1 MLLIAVLAFASCYL
15 LVAYEFWVICVC
27 FRDEN
32 CWACQK
38 FFSELEIQIAK
49 ADESVKLRS
58 MPKKKTA
65 KRTVKKAPAAY
76 QAPEFLVNLLNAR
89 SPTGAEYEAQAVIDA
104 YIEPLV
110 DEYRKDTMGNRFATV
125 NPDGDPSLLFA
136 GHIDELGLII
146 TYIDDKGFVYFDG
159 LGGHDKSM
167 ISGRRIS
174 ILTKNGVVKAVTG
187 KRAIHLMSAEDRKKV
202 PEMHEIWIDLG
213 VKNKAE
219 AEALVR
225 IGDTAVYDQ
234 SFELI
239 RGSVGV
245 ARAFDDKAGAYA
257 VLEAVRRLATRKG
270 KLAARVTAAATTQ
283 EEIGTRGAIT
293 AAYSENPDFAIA
305 VDVGHATD
313 SPDCDPRKYGKFMQ
327 GGGPIICRGPN
338 INPVIFERIVEV
350 AEKNKIPYQIEADSR
365 PTGTDARAIQVAQSG
380 IATGL
385 LSIPLRYMHTPSEMV
400 DLEDIEHT
408 VQLLV
413 AVARSLKKGER
424 GIW

>member
-1 MLLIAVLAFASCYL
+1 MP
-15 LVAYEFWVICVC
+15 
-27 FRDEN
+27 
-32 CWACQK
+32 K
-38 FFSELEIQIAK
+38 MK
-49 ADESVKLRS
+49 SVKKVS
-58 MPKKKTA
+58 PKKT
-65 KRTVKKAPAAY
+65 KAY
-76 QAPEFLVNLLNAR
+76 SAPDFLVDLLNAR
-89 SPTGAEYEAQAVIDA
+89 SPTGAEYEAQAV
-104 YIEPLV
+104 V
-110 DEYRKDTMGNRFATV
+110 DQYVENEVDSYRRDTMGNRFATV
-125 NPDGDPSLLFA
+125 NPGGDPSLLFA

-146 TYIDDKGFVYFDG
+146 TYINDQGFVYFDT
-159 LGGHDKSM
+159 LGGHDKTM
-167 ISGRRIS
+167 ISGRRVS
-174 ILTKNGVVKAVTG
+174 ILTKNGIVKAVTG
-187 KRAIHLMSAEDRKKV
+187 KRAIHLMSAQDRKKV
-202 PEMHEIWIDLG
+202 PETHEIWIDLG
-213 VKNKAE
+213 VKNKEE
-219 AEALVR
+219 AEALVG

-257 VLEAVRRLATRKG
+257 VMEAIRRLTKG

-283 EEIGTRGAIT
+283 EEIGTRGAMT
-293 AAYSENPDFAIA
+293 AAFSENPDFAIA

-313 SPDCDPRKYGKFMQ
+313 SPDCDPRKYGSFKQ
-327 GGGPIICRGPN
+327 GGGPIVCRGPN
-338 INPVIFERIVEV
+338 INPIIFEHIIRS
-350 AEKNKIPYQIEADSR
+350 AEKNKIPYQVEADPR

-400 DLEDIEHT
+400 DLADIEHT

>member
-1 MLLIAVLAFASCYL
+1 
-15 LVAYEFWVICVC
+15 
-27 FRDEN
+27 
-32 CWACQK
+32 
-38 FFSELEIQIAK
+38 
-49 ADESVKLRS
+49 

-65 KRTVKKAPAAY
+65 KKSVSKNSKAY
-76 QAPEFLVNLLNAR
+76 EAPEFLVDLLNAR
-89 SPTGAEYEAQAVIDA
+89 SPTGAEYEAQAVLDRYVENEVA
-104 YIEPLV
+104 T
-110 DEYRKDTMGNRFATV
+110 YRRDTMGNRFATV
-125 NPDGDPSLLFA
+125 NPDGDPKLLFA

-146 TYIDDKGFVYFDG
+146 TYINDEGFLYFDT

-167 ISGRRIS
+167 ISGRRVS
-174 ILTKNGVVKAVTG
+174 ILTKNGIVKGVTG
-187 KRAIHLMSAEDRKKV
+187 KRAIHLMSPEDRKKV
-202 PEMHEIWIDLG
+202 PETHEIWIDIA
-213 VKNKAE
+213 VNSRAE
-219 AEALVR
+219 AEKVVG

-257 VLEAVRRLATRKG
+257 VMEAVRRLTKE

-283 EEIGTRGAIT
+283 EEIGTRGAMT
-293 AAYSENPDFAIA
+293 AAFSENPDFAIA

-313 SPDCDPRKYGKFMQ
+313 SPDCDHRKYGSFKQ
-327 GGGPIICRGPN
+327 GGGPIVCRGPN
-338 INPVIFERIVEV
+338 INPIIFDIIIGA
-350 AEKNKIPYQIEADSR
+350 AEKNKIPYQVEADPR

-413 AVARSLKKGER
+413 AVAKSLNKGER

>member
-1 MLLIAVLAFASCYL
+1 
-15 LVAYEFWVICVC
+15 
-27 FRDEN
+27 
-32 CWACQK
+32 
-38 FFSELEIQIAK
+38 
-49 ADESVKLRS
+49 

-65 KRTVKKAPAAY
+65 KKATRKVAKAY
-76 QAPEFLVNLLNAR
+76 QAPEFLVDLLDAR
-89 SPTGAEYEAQAVIDA
+89 SPTGHEYEAQAVVDKHV
-104 YIEPLV
+104 EPVV

-125 NPDGDPSLLFA
+125 NPDGDPSILFA

-146 TYIDDKGFVYFDG
+146 TYINDKGFLYFDT

-167 ISGRRIS
+167 ISGRRVS
-174 ILTKNGVVKAVTG
+174 ILTNNGVVKGVTG
-187 KRAIHLMSAEDRKKV
+187 KRAIHLMSPEDRKKV
-202 PEMHEIWIDLG
+202 PDTHEIWIDLG
-213 VKNKAE
+213 VKSKEE

-225 IGDTAVYDQ
+225 IGDPAVYDQ

-257 VLEAVRRLATRKG
+257 VLEAVRRLSKG

-283 EEIGTRGAIT
+283 EEIGTRGAMT
-293 AAYSENPDFAIA
+293 AAFSENPDFAIA

-313 SPDCDPRKYGKFMQ
+313 SPDCDPRKYGKFVQ
-327 GGGPIICRGPN
+327 GGGPIVCRGPN
-338 INPVIFERIVEV
+338 INPVIFDKIVEA
-350 AEKNKIPYQIEADSR
+350 AETNKIPYQLEADPR

-385 LSIPLRYMHTPSEMV
+385 ISIPLRYMHTPSEMV
-400 DLEDIEHT
+400 DLEDIENT
-408 VQLLV
+408 VKLLV

>member
-1 MLLIAVLAFASCYL
+1 
-15 LVAYEFWVICVC
+15 
-27 FRDEN
+27 
-32 CWACQK
+32 
-38 FFSELEIQIAK
+38 
-49 ADESVKLRS
+49 
-58 MPKKKTA
+58 MPKKKTT
-65 KRTVKKAPAAY
+65 KKVKSAPVNEVY
-76 QAPEFLVNLLNAR
+76 EAPEFLVDLLNAR
-89 SPTGAEYEAQAVIDA
+89 SPTGAEYEAQAVVDA
-104 YIEPLV
+104 HVEPVV
-110 DEYRKDTMGNRFATV
+110 DVYRKDTMGNRFATV
-125 NPDGDPSLLFA
+125 NPEGDPSILFA

-146 TYIDDKGFVYFDG
+146 TYIDDRGFVYFDT

-167 ISGRRIS
+167 ISGRRVS
-174 ILTKNGVVKAVTG
+174 ILTKNGVVKGVTG
-187 KRAIHLMSAEDRKKV
+187 KRAIHLMSPEDRKKV
-202 PEMHEIWIDLG
+202 PQTHEIWIDLG
-213 VKNKAE
+213 VQSKAE

-225 IGDTAVYDQ
+225 IGDSAVYDQ

-257 VLEAVRRLATRKG
+257 VLEAAMRLKSG
-270 KLAARVTAAATTQ
+270 KLAAKVTAAATTQ
-283 EEIGTRGAIT
+283 EEIGTRGAMT
-293 AAYSENPDFAIA
+293 AAFSENPDFAIA

-313 SPDCDPRKYGKFMQ
+313 SPDCDPRKYGKFVQ
-327 GGGPIICRGPN
+327 GGGPIVCRGPN

-350 AEKNKIPYQIEADSR
+350 AEKAKIPYQLEADPR
-365 PTGTDARAIQVAQSG
+365 PTGTDARAIQVAQAG

-424 GIW
+424 GVW

>member
-1 MLLIAVLAFASCYL
+1 
-15 LVAYEFWVICVC
+15 
-27 FRDEN
+27 
-32 CWACQK
+32 
-38 FFSELEIQIAK
+38 
-49 ADESVKLRS
+49 
-58 MPKKKTA
+58 MPKKKIA
-65 KRTVKKAPAAY
+65 KKVTRKATKPY
-76 QAPEFLVNLLNAR
+76 EAPQFLVDLLDAR
-89 SPTGAEYEAQAVIDA
+89 SPTGHEYEAQAVVDRYVEPEVDA
-104 YIEPLV
+104 
-110 DEYRKDTMGNRFATV
+110 YRKDTMGNRFATV
-125 NPDGDPSLLFA
+125 NPGGDPSILFA

-146 TYIDDKGFVYFDG
+146 TYINDKGFLYFDT

-167 ISGRRIS
+167 ISGRRVS
-174 ILTKNGVVKAVTG
+174 ILTKNGVVKGVTG
-187 KRAIHLMSAEDRKKV
+187 KRAIHLMSPEDRKKV
-202 PEMHEIWIDLG
+202 PDTHEIWIDLG
-213 VKNKAE
+213 VKSKEE

-225 IGDTAVYDQ
+225 IGDCAVYDQ
-234 SFELI
+234 SFELV

-257 VLEAVRRLATRKG
+257 VLEAVRRLTKG
-270 KLAARVTAAATTQ
+270 RLAARVTAAATTQ
-283 EEIGTRGAIT
+283 EEIGTRGAMT
-293 AAYSENPDFAIA
+293 AAFSENPDFAIA

-313 SPDCDPRKYGKFMQ
+313 SPDCDPRKYGKFVQ
-327 GGGPIICRGPN
+327 GGGPIVCRGPN

-350 AEKNKIPYQIEADSR
+350 AEKNKIPYQLEADPR
-365 PTGTDARAIQVAQSG
+365 PTGTDARAIQVAQAG